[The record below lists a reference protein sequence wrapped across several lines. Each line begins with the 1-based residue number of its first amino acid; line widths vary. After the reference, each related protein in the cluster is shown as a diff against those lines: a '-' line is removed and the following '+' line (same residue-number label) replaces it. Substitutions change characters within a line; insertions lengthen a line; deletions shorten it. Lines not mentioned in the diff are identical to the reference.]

1 MAILHVSEQ
10 DFAREVLQESGPVL
24 VDFWASWC
32 GPCRMLAP
40 ILEEVAEDKPEL
52 KIVKVDVDQCRS
64 LADEYHIASIPTL
77 LVFRDGQMVDQSVGL
92 ISPQE
97 VLELVK

>member
-1 MAILHVSEQ
+1 MAILHASEQ

-64 LADEYHIASIPTL
+64 LAEEYGIASIPTL
-77 LVFRDGQMVDQSVGL
+77 LVFRGGQVADRSVGL